1 MPYIDIDIEPY
12 EFVRACNK
20 SDIKEL
26 IKELVDDGHLPQA
39 LYNEKGEVKKS
50 IKPTGYGERE
60 FEEKLDK
67 LKSKYY
73 SLTNEEEEY
82 FEKVFSRLL

>member
-1 MPYIDIDIEPY
+1 MPSVDIDID
-12 EFVRACNK
+12 EFLMNCSK
-20 SDIKEL
+20 WDIKDL
-26 IKELVDDGHLPQA
+26 IKALVDDGHLPKE
-39 LYNEKGEVKKS
+39 LLNEKKEVKTS
-50 IKPTGYGERE
+50 LKPKGYGELE
-60 FEEKLDK
+60 FEQKIEK